1 MSKPHVN
8 NTHNSIALPDIALT
22 LPLIAGE
29 LDLVGVD
36 DDDVIANV
44 LMRGVRWL
52 MLSAKDWRHD
62 GCQPAHRLVL
72 GIDQMPRALKCSSG
86 EGHGG
91 MQRRT
96 VAERR
101 CATQYD
107 GK

>member
-1 MSKPHVN
+1 MSTPN
-8 NTHNSIALPDIALT
+8 NTHNPIALADIALT

-62 GCQPAHRLVL
+62 GCQSAHRLVL

-91 MQRRT
+91 MQRRP
-96 VAERR
+96 A
-101 CATQYD
+101 ADDAIQY
-107 GK
+107 